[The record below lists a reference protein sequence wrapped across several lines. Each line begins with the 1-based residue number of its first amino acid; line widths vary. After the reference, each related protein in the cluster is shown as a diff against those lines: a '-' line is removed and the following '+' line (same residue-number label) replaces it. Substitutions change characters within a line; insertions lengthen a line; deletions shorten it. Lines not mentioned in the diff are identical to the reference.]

1 VIRFTSLVLAFCLIG
16 QGTCAAAQSG
26 SNSDAAPKS
35 IAVSEAP
42 VPVHTTPQPDDVI
55 GPNDS
60 VTIVALESEELSKT
74 WRVTSGG
81 DLELPMV
88 GKTHVEGLT
97 AEKLQNQLGQE
108 LKKYIH
114 DPHVTVFIAEF
125 RSQPVTVTGAVHR
138 PGTFQTEGSKTL
150 WTVLSMAG
158 GLEHAPGATVTIT
171 RQIRYGEVPLPGA
184 HSDSTGT
191 YSVATILVKDVMDTS
206 SPASK
211 LLIQPNDVVDVSSEE
226 RMVYIIG
233 EVIKPGAVELVT
245 HDRISMVQLLAAA
258 QGLSKL
264 SNARNSQI
272 MRVNSQGLYEKVGTV
287 DLKKLI
293 SGKIEDRLLN
303 AGDIV
308 VVPSST
314 LKVYTAMM
322 ATSAIS
328 TGMYTILQRF

>member
-1 VIRFTSLVLAFCLIG
+1 MIRFTSLILVFCLFG
-16 QGTCAAAQSG
+16 QGTFAAAQADSD
-26 SNSDAAPKS
+26 SDAAAKNN
-35 IAVSEAP
+35 AVSQAP
-42 VPVHTTPQPDDVI
+42 SPVHTSPQPDDLI

-60 VTIVALESEELSKT
+60 ITIVALESEDLSKT

-88 GKTHVEGLT
+88 GKVHVEGQT
-97 AEKLQNQLGQE
+97 AEQLQNELGQE
-108 LKKYIH
+108 LKKYIR

-158 GLEHAPGATVTIT
+158 GLEKAPGATVTIT
-171 RQIRYGEVPLPGA
+171 RQVRYGAVPLPGA
-184 HSDSTGT
+184 QLDSTGK
-191 YSVATILVKDVMDTS
+191 YSVATVMVKDVMDIS
-206 SPASK
+206 SPVSK
-211 LLIQPNDVVDVSSEE
+211 LLIQPNDVVDVSLDE
-226 RMVYIIG
+226 RKVYIIG

-245 HDRISMVQLLAAA
+245 HDQISMVQLLAAA

-264 SNARNSQI
+264 ANAHNSAI
-272 MRVNSQGLYEKVGTV
+272 MRMNSQGLYERVGAV

-293 SGKIEDRLLN
+293 NGKIEDRMLN

-308 VVPSST
+308 IVPSST
-314 LKVYTAMM
+314 LKVYSSMA
-322 ATSAIS
+322 ATSAIA
-328 TGMYTILQRF
+328 TGMYVLGRY